1 MTKRILLAEDNLMS
15 QKLALLGLKSY
26 HVDVANDGE
35 EAVELFRN
43 NAYDV
48 ILMDIQMPKMTG
60 VEATREIRQIEILE
74 NRTPRTVILALT
86 ADVFSSVTDE
96 CTEAG
101 MNGFFP
107 KPFRPAEMS
116 ELIEEMYAR
125 YTHTTAPE

>member
-26 HVDVANDGE
+26 HVDVAKDGE

-43 NAYDV
+43 NIYDI

-60 VEATREIRQIEILE
+60 VEATREIRQIEVLE
-74 NRTPRTVILALT
+74 NRIPKTVILALT
-86 ADVFSSVTDE
+86 ADVFSSVTEE

-107 KPFRPAEMS
+107 KPFRPSEME
-116 ELIEEMYAR
+116 ELLEEMYSR
-125 YTHTTAPE
+125 YTPTTTPD